1 MSRVW
6 KFRVISQRGACQTC
20 ASSTKDCSTPAG
32 DEVEGP
38 KPLLKLLI
46 TSKTSVVPSKDS
58 CAFSKKGLTSC
69 NRPCQSE
76 TKPPFG
82 SFTVERGQWLTV
94 KFYLVALISDL
105 FSVVESLRFSLLP
118 LSLSGIWRNARLW
131 WRLGFECATVVRG
144 RRNPKP
150 GVGAVEHANRVDE
163 NGVRIFEPANPGVQK
178 RSYLTTASFRVLHYR
193 DLQEPR
199 LLLGVRNLPP
209 YQTGSIRLTYPTP
222 PTASELKK
230 KRWLI
235 VVE

>member
-20 ASSTKDCSTPAG
+20 ASSTKGG

-46 TSKTSVVPSKDS
+46 TSKTSVAPSKDS

-76 TKPPFG
+76 TKPPKG
-82 SFTVERGQWLTV
+82 EQWLTV

-118 LSLSGIWRNARLW
+118 LSLSLSGIWRNARLW

-163 NGVRIFEPANPGVQK
+163 NGVRIF
-178 RSYLTTASFRVLHYR
+178 
-193 DLQEPR
+193 
-199 LLLGVRNLPP
+199 
-209 YQTGSIRLTYPTP
+209 
-222 PTASELKK
+222 
-230 KRWLI
+230 
-235 VVE
+235 